1 MTVESG
7 LGSLP
12 EYKTRTYVILKGTD
26 SSGGPRPF
34 LSVGILAEKYENH
47 MGVLLWQ
54 VGALFLCFLM
64 RGID

>member
-1 MTVESG
+1 MLSRENIICKCSM
-7 LGSLP
+7 GSP
-12 EYKTRTYVILKGTD
+12 
-26 SSGGPRPF
+26 GPRPF